1 MDIYRKSNKEY
12 NLETHLKNKEII
24 KTLKSI
30 LKNEDMNQ
38 SELID
43 TVNILADFIQYNSC
57 YYFDIES
64 FVNLADCIVNII
76 ENFENQKICKENII
90 ERLNLFLEK
99 FTLYMNEFKK
109 VNVFFFGED
118 KYQLLKSVV
127 GVNITYIEKMDD
139 FINSF
144 KEHDNSIVDVLIIS
158 EETSTLKSNF
168 NLYFNDIIFYDKSMN
183 YMFDISEKI
192 YYNNY
197 DYNYLMKSLEK
208 SKDTDIE
215 TLVVGNS
222 YPLTGIDMNLIT
234 PKGISLALS
243 SQDLYYSYQL
253 AKVAIENNKNIK
265 TCIIGGGYYLVN
277 HDLSKARSE
286 YSVSMVKNTYYPI
299 LKDKHNS
306 ETVETIEILNLEKVL
321 KDKIIEYIF
330 NLTILDYYFK
340 DLIFRDNNG
349 YFNLNFKREMNSM
362 LGGIKLSEI
371 SESEKYRLG
380 KIRANQHNKLSNY
393 KQTTKEYNQIFNE
406 FICYLH
412 EKNVKPIIIVFPN
425 TRYYSE
431 FLNESY
437 EREFY
442 NIINKISEK
451 FRIKLIDFSKKDIF
465 EESDFI
471 DFDHMNETGA
481 MKITKEINKY
491 LLNSK

>member
-24 KTLKSI
+24 KTLKSV

-43 TVNILADFIQYNSC
+43 TVNILADFIQYNNC

-64 FVNLADCIVNII
+64 FVDLADCIVNII

-99 FTLYMNEFKK
+99 FTLYMNEFNN
-109 VNVFFFGED
+109 VNIFFFGED
-118 KYQLLKSVV
+118 KYRLLKNVV
-127 GVNITYIEKMDD
+127 GANVVYIEKMDD

-144 KEHDNSIVDVLIIS
+144 KDHDNSIVDVLIVS
-158 EETSTLKSNF
+158 EETSILKTNF
-168 NLYFNDIIFYDKSMN
+168 NLFFNDVIFYDKLMN
-183 YMFDISEKI
+183 YMFNISEKI

-197 DYNYLMKSLEK
+197 DYNYLIKSLEK
-208 SKDTDIE
+208 SKDADIE
-215 TLVVGNS
+215 TIVVGNS
-222 YPLTGIDMNLIT
+222 YPLTGIDMKLVK

-243 SQDLYYSYQL
+243 SQDLYYSYKL
-253 AKVAIENNKNIK
+253 AKLAIENNENIK

-286 YSVSMVKNTYYPI
+286 YSVSMVKNIYYPI

-306 ETVETIEILNLEKVL
+306 ETVETIELLNIEKVL
-321 KDKIIEYIF
+321 KDKVIEYLF
-330 NLTILDYYFK
+330 NLVILDYYFK

-349 YFNLNFKREMNSM
+349 YFNLNYKREMNSM
-362 LGGIKLSEI
+362 LGGIKLGDI
-371 SESEKYRLG
+371 SESEKYILG
-380 KIRANQHNKLSNY
+380 KNRANQHNKLSEY
-393 KQTTKEYNQIFNE
+393 KQTAKEYNEIFNE
-406 FICYLH
+406 FICFLH
-412 EKNVKPIIIVFPN
+412 EKNIEPIIIIFPN
-425 TRYYSE
+425 TKYYSE

-442 NIINKISEK
+442 NIIEHISRK
-451 FRIKLIDFSKKDIF
+451 WKIKLIDFSKKDIF

-471 DFDHMNETGA
+471 DFDHMSETGA
-481 MKITKEINKY
+481 IKITKEINKY
-491 LLNSK
+491 LMISK